1 MVQWLRI
8 QLPMQE
14 TWIRSLAQEDPTC
27 HREAKPMC
35 HNSEAP
41 VRSRAPKPQLLKPMH
56 SRAHTPQQEK
66 PLQWK
71 AYAPQ
76 LESSPH
82 SLQLEKAR
90 AQHQRPITVKNKLI
104 LNITVIIFSHPSHCS
119 PRQYLHLHHHAIT
132 TPSFQEQFFNPVL
145 EISSAQGPTHW
156 E

>member
-1 MVQWLRI
+1 MDKNPPIQGTGVQSLI
-8 QLPMQE
+8 QENPNASEQPSPYSTTSEPLLQSPGATTTE
-14 TWIRSLAQEDPTC
+14 AQ
-27 HREAKPMC
+27 
-35 HNSEAP
+35 AP
-41 VRSRAPKPQLLKPMH
+41 
-56 SRAHTPQQEK
+56 RAHTPQQEK

-90 AQHQRPITVKNKLI
+90 AHQRPITVKNKLI
-104 LNITVIIFSHPSHCS
+104 LNITVIIFSHPSHCC

-132 TPSFQEQFFNPVL
+132 TPSFQEQFFNTVL